1 MVHVLTMLVIFALIA
16 TYAVDIFRN
25 PAVPED
31 RRVIWL
37 LLVLLFGV
45 FSMPVYWWLYM
56 RQTAR

>member
-1 MVHVLTMLVIFALIA
+1 MHVLTMLVIFALIA
-16 TYAVDIFRN
+16 IYAVDIFRN

-31 RRVIWL
+31 RRVMRL

-56 RQTAR
+56 RQPAR